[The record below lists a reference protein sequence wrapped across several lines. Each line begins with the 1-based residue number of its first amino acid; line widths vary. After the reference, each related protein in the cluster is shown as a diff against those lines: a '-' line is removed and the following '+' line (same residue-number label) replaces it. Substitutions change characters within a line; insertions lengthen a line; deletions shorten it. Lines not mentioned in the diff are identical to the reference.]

1 MQKLLALPEK
11 VKYIISSFER
21 EGYSAFAVGGAIR
34 NMVLGIPVKDWD
46 IVVTAAPEITKKMF
60 ENTIATGEAYGTI
73 TVLLDGEPFEVT
85 TARIEED
92 YEDNRHP
99 SNVEYSK
106 SIEEDLARRDFT
118 MNAIA
123 FDGERFMDPYNGIT
137 DIENKLIRCVGRP
150 KERFKEDALRILRT
164 FRFAAT
170 LGFVIEEETANA
182 AKKFA
187 TTLCTISKERIRNEM
202 QKILLSNNPEV
213 LEELIISGG
222 LAHLGVIGVSKNY
235 TFKSL
240 QNAPQNMLLRW
251 WAFTKITNTNIE
263 VLCQEQQF
271 SKPFLRAMQQTEKM
285 FRDLQPITVK
295 QMKHFLKNGTPAP
308 QEDLFAAFYA
318 LDTSFIQQKKL
329 VDQLVESK
337 EPYQKNMVPV
347 SGGDLLAHGING
359 KQVGE
364 VLEFLLDT
372 VIETPALNKHSV
384 LIEIAKK
391 VKRVV

>member
-123 FDGERFMDPYNGIT
+123 FDGERFIDPYNGIT
-137 DIENKLIRCVGRP
+137 DIENKLIRCVGQP
-150 KERFKEDALRILRT
+150 EERFKEDALRILRA

-222 LAHLGVIGVSKNY
+222 IAHLGVIGVSKNY
-235 TFKSL
+235 TFISL
-240 QNAPQNMLLRW
+240 QNVTQNMLLRW

-263 VLCQEQQF
+263 VLCQELQF